1 MTVFIASTTGITL
14 DGEGSTNN
22 GTINAADV
30 IDPITGNLGLKVVR
44 VINTSATNTA
54 TITWT
59 PQDVTYTF
67 DDVAYTTNSV
77 DGADASFNVTVNFD
91 GYTIA
96 IAAGGTGFLVNDLIS
111 VLGENLGGST
121 TANNLIGTVT
131 SVDGDGAITGITV
144 TGDVLWPQS
153 IVGSIKVLPFGE
165 DFVQVTNKAANG
177 AYFTGYNVDGTMV
190 ITPVTIV
197 G

>member
-1 MTVFIASTTGITL
+1 MTVFITSTTGITL

-22 GTINAADV
+22 GTIDAGDV
-30 IDPITGNLGLKVVR
+30 IDPITGGLGLKVVR
-44 VINTSATNTA
+44 LINTSATNTA

-59 PQDVTYTF
+59 PQDTSYTF
-67 DDVAYTTNSV
+67 DDVAYTTDSLA
-77 DGADASFNVTVNFD
+77 GADASFNVTVNFD

-96 IAAGGTGFLVNDLIS
+96 IAAGGTGFLADDTIS
-111 VLGENLGGST
+111 VLGEDLGGST
-121 TANNLIGTVT
+121 TANNLTGTVT

-153 IVGSIKVLPFGE
+153 TIGSIRVLPYGE
-165 DFVQVTNKAANG
+165 DFVQVTNTAANG
-177 AYFTGYNVDGTMV
+177 AYFTGNNVDGVMV